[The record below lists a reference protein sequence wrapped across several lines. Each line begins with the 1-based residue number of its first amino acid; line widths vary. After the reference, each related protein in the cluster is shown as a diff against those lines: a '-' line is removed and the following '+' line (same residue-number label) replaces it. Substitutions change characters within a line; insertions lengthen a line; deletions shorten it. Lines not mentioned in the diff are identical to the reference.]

1 MPSLTNNTAR
11 TLLCL
16 SAALWLSACAST
28 GPGKAPAHLS
38 KGSDSTAAG
47 SLYAA
52 QLPAPPQA
60 DAVIAALEQQVAA
73 TPRDAQA
80 YLELGVAYRYVERFD
95 EAMHVFEQALQLSE
109 QPHLVRNEIGILYRT
124 KGEFEQAEKVYL
136 SVLAAAPD
144 FHDAHFNLGILY
156 DLYLRRPLDAQ
167 KHYQAYI
174 RNAAEADERV
184 EKWLVDLERRHQIDA
199 SASAGV
205 VGE

>member
-1 MPSLTNNTAR
+1 MR
-11 TLLCL
+11 VLLCL
-16 SAALWLSACAST
+16 SVVLWLSACAST
-28 GPGKAPAHLS
+28 GTTPERLAQ
-38 KGSDSTAAG
+38 GSDSAATG

-52 QLPAPPQA
+52 QLPSPPQA
-60 DAVIAALEQQVAA
+60 DAVIARLEQQVAVS
-73 TPRDAQA
+73 PRDVQA
-80 YLELGVAYRYVERFD
+80 YLELGVVYRYVERFD
-95 EAMHVFEQALQLSE
+95 EAMQVFEQALKLSE
-109 QPHLVRNEIGILYRT
+109 QPHLVHNEIGILHRT
-124 KGEFEQAEKVYL
+124 KGEFELAEKIYVSIL
-136 SVLAAAPD
+136 EAAPE

-156 DLYLRRPLDAQ
+156 DLYLRRPRDAQ